1 MLGLQ
6 TPNSGEIELNKNR
19 LYQKNQKLPFK
30 IGYVPQDVYLLDDTL
45 KKNILFNKSELENI
59 SDDSIIKI
67 LEKLHLSLF
76 LKNNS
81 LGLNTIIGNNGI
93 KLSGEEKDKNWDS

>member
-30 IGYVPQDVYLLDDTL
+30 IGYVPQDVYLLDDTI
-45 KKNILFNKSELENI
+45 KKIFYLINLNW
-59 SDDSIIKI
+59 KI
-67 LEKLHLSLF
+67 YQM
-76 LKNNS
+76 
-81 LGLNTIIGNNGI
+81 IA
-93 KLSGEEKDKNWDS
+93 